1 MINFDRYI
9 SSKSAVLIC
18 SEINRRYLCGF
29 KSSAGYLLLTDTGNF
44 CFVDGRYFE
53 AAKNC
58 VKGNFKVIL
67 LERISKQIGD
77 LIRRLKIETLYTETE
92 ITVGFLHDLS
102 DVLPCKVLPDNELS
116 NLLLIKRS
124 VKEQWEIDNMISAQ
138 RIAEKAFVNIL
149 NYIKAG
155 VTEKQV
161 ALELDYMMQKLGSE
175 GVSFET
181 IAVSGK
187 NSALPHGVPTDKKL
201 NNGDFFTLDFGAV
214 YNGYHSDMTR
224 TVAIGYAT
232 DEMEAVYNLV
242 LSAQTAAL
250 NKIASGVK
258 CKAVDAAAREIITH
272 AGFAG
277 NFGHSTG
284 HGVGL
289 QIHEYPAVSVRND
302 KELIENQ
309 IITCEP
315 GVYLPEKFGVRIEDM
330 AVVKG
335 NTFENLTKCDK
346 TLIIL

>member
-9 SSKSAVLIC
+9 TSKSAVLIC
-18 SEINRRYLCGF
+18 SEVNRRYLCDF
-29 KSSAGYLLLTDTGNF
+29 KSSAGYLLFTDTGNF

-53 AAKNC
+53 AAKSS
-58 VKGNFKVIL
+58 VKGDFKVIL
-67 LERISKQIGD
+67 LERVSKQIGD
-77 LIRRLKIETLYTETE
+77 IIKRLKIDTLYTETD
-92 ITVGFLHDLS
+92 ITVGFLSNLNDII
-102 DVLPCKVLPDNELS
+102 PCKVIPDSELT
-116 NLLLIKRS
+116 NLLLFKRS
-124 VKEQWEIDNMISAQ
+124 VKEQWEIDNIISAQ
-138 RIAEKAFVNIL
+138 RIAEKAFENIL

-187 NSALPHGVPTDKKL
+187 NSALPHGVPTDKIIE
-201 NNGDFFTLDFGAV
+201 NGDFFTLDFGAV

-224 TVAIGYAT
+224 TVAIGYASE
-232 DEMEAVYNLV
+232 EMKYIYDLV
-242 LSAQTAAL
+242 LEAQNAAL
-250 NKIASGVK
+250 SKIAVGVK
-258 CKAVDAAAREIITH
+258 CKAVDAAARDIITH
-272 AGFAG
+272 AGYAG

-289 QIHEYPAVSVRND
+289 QIHEYPNLSSRND
-302 KELIENQ
+302 EGLVENQ
-309 IITCEP
+309 VVTCEP

-335 NTFENLTKCDK
+335 NTFDNLTNCAK